1 MTHYID
7 GATQKAA
14 FHNVRAA
21 SMQQRTSALT
31 HSLPRSTSLGCGPP
45 QTIFIIISDI
55 GVGKLTGLVAADGDQ
70 VHVDRKGAHGKQL
83 LETKCRTDSDCTV

>member
-21 SMQQRTSALT
+21 SMPRRTSALT
-31 HSLPRSTSLGCGPP
+31 HSLPRSTSLDCGPP
-45 QTIFIIISDI
+45 SDD
-55 GVGKLTGLVAADGDQ
+55 LHHHL
-70 VHVDRKGAHGKQL
+70 
-83 LETKCRTDSDCTV
+83 